1 MKQIFWYFSETSYGI
16 RVKFIKLDSLKKI
29 DSFMDTL
36 KGRHLIKIIELLL
49 VFFLLIRLLI
59 FMLSW
64 TVKSAKT
71 YRMYKI

>member
-16 RVKFIKLDSLKKI
+16 RVKFVKLGCLKEI

-36 KGRHLIKIIELLL
+36 KGRHLITIIEFLS
-49 VFFLLIRLLI
+49 VSCLLIRLLI
-59 FMLSW
+59 FMRSW
-64 TVKSAKT
+64 AVKSAGT